1 MQIELEGGRREIR
14 FQIRKEKN
22 YKIELLIYPMKEI
35 S

>member
-1 MQIELEGGRREIR
+1 MQIGLEGGRREIR

-22 YKIELLIYPMKEI
+22 YKRKLLIYPMKVI